1 MTKEYIQS
9 VPLKTLHFNFK
20 IKLKKMNGFEFEF
33 EFAENLVKYFLF
45 FFKCFA
51 FARKFHLKYNV

>member
-20 IKLKKMNGFEFEF
+20 IKLKKMNEFEF

-45 FFKCFA
+45 FFFKCFA